1 MTSLKLTECP
11 RDAMQGIKEWI
22 PSELKTRYLQAL
34 LAVGF
39 DRLDFGSFVS
49 PKAIP
54 QLKDTAEV
62 LAGLDTSKSNTDL
75 LAIVVNLR
83 GAQDA
88 ARFKEVKYL
97 GYPFSISETFEQ
109 RNTHKSIAQ
118 SVEIVKQIQELC
130 VREGKELLLYLS
142 MAFGNPYG
150 DPWNVEIV
158 EEWAEQMSTLGIK
171 RLSLADTAGS
181 ADPASIK
188 YLYSNLI
195 PRFPDLEWGAHFHSH
210 AEKRHE
216 KLQAAWDHG
225 CRRFD
230 SAMMGFGGCPFA
242 HDELV
247 GNIATESVLS
257 FCESLSID
265 LELNMEAFSEAQ
277 AIAREV
283 FLKTAQ

>member
-11 RDAMQGIKEWI
+11 RDAMQGIKAWI

-109 RNTHKSIAQ
+109 RNTNKSIAQ
-118 SVEIVKQIQELC
+118 SLDIVKQIQELC

-150 DPWNVEIV
+150 DPWNVEVV
-158 EEWAEQMSTLGIK
+158 EEWAEQMSTLGIQH
-171 RLSLADTAGS
+171 LSLADTAGS
-181 ADPASIK
+181 ADPASIQ

-195 PRFPDLEWGAHFHSH
+195 PRFPDLDWGAHFHSH
-210 AEKRHE
+210 PEKRQE

-257 FCESLSID
+257 FSESQSID
-265 LELNMEAFSEAQ
+265 LGLNMEAFSEAQ
-277 AIAREV
+277 TIAREV
-283 FLKTAQ
+283 FLNTAQ

>member
-1 MTSLKLTECP
+1 
-11 RDAMQGIKEWI
+11 MQGIGDWI
-22 PSELKTRYLQAL
+22 PTELKTRYLQAL

-49 PKAIP
+49 PKAVP

-62 LAGLDTSKSNTDL
+62 LAGLDTSQSATEL

-88 ARFKEVKYL
+88 SRFKEIAYL

-109 RNTHKSIAQ
+109 RNTRKSIAQ
-118 SVEIVKQIQELC
+118 SVEVVKQIQELC
-130 VREGKELLLYLS
+130 VREDKELLLYLS

-158 EEWAEQMSTLGIK
+158 EEWAEKMSALGIK

-181 ADPASIK
+181 ADPESIQ

-195 PRFPDLEWGAHFHSH
+195 PRFPELEWGAHFHSH
-210 AEKRHE
+210 PNKRQE

-242 HDELV
+242 HDDLV

-257 FCESLSID
+257 FCEAQAI
-265 LELNMEAFSEAQ
+265 ELNLDMEAFSHAQ
-277 AIAREV
+277 SIAREV
-283 FLKTAQ
+283 FLNTAQ